1 MPIYEENENKLNL
14 DVSDSE
20 QLVKITIDSY
30 HGTVASVSFDHGTIK
45 TVNGGETLEI
55 GKASELKGSSLE
67 FTGSANNPDGND
79 IKIRHTIF
87 EFEDQPLIYT
97 FPDDYT
103 GTNNYDSS
111 DENPTYVFLVN
122 FIWGLPWNFY

>member
-1 MPIYEENENKLNL
+1 MPIYEENEDKLNL

-20 QLVKITIDSY
+20 QSVKITVDTY
-30 HGTVASVSFDHGTIK
+30 HGTVASVSFDNGTIK

-55 GKASELKGSSLE
+55 GKASELKGRSLE
-67 FTGSANNPDGND
+67 FSGSANNPDGD
-79 IKIRHTIF
+79 EIKITHIV
-87 EFEDQPLIYT
+87 FEDDNQPIIYT
-97 FPDDYT
+97 FPEDYT

-122 FIWGLPWNFY
+122 FIWG